1 MKRAIIASAAGLMSG
16 GALADN
22 VANLDRLLCATGQ
35 IVICVEEDECYPVLP
50 SDVGVPDF
58 VIVDVKGKVLSTTK
72 ASEENRTTAIASV
85 NRKDGLVYLQGID
98 LGRVF
103 SVVIDEATG
112 RMTASVARDGAT
124 VSVFGACTSAAL

>member
-1 MKRAIIASAAGLMSG
+1 MKRAIIASAAALMSS

-22 VANLDRLLCATGQ
+22 LANLDRLLCATGQ
-35 IVICVEEDECYPVLP
+35 IVLCVEEDECYPVLP
-50 SDVGVPDF
+50 WDVGVPDF
-58 VIVDVKGKVLSTTK
+58 VVVDLKGKMLSTTK

-85 NRKDGLVYLQGID
+85 NRTNGLIYLQGSE

-112 RMTASVARDGAT
+112 RMTAAVARDGAT
-124 VSVFGACTSAAL
+124 VSVFGACTSADL

>member
-58 VIVDVKGKVLSTTK
+58 VIVDVKGKMLSTTK

-103 SVVIDEATG
+103 SVVIDESTG